1 MITIVDYGAGNLN
14 SVQKALQYLGL
25 PNQVSA
31 DVAEVASA
39 RALILPGV
47 GAFGAAARSL
57 AGLRKVVRSAVA
69 SGRPFLGIC
78 LGLQLLLA
86 SSQED
91 DQAAGLGIIPGQVI
105 RFAPGLKVPHMGWN
119 TVTYGQESR
128 LFAGIPSGTYFYFVH
143 SYYAL
148 PAAETIGRTQYG
160 VEFASAISFGN
171 CHAVQFHPEKSGR
184 AGLQLLRNFGEMAG
198 C

>member
-57 AGLRKVVRSAVA
+57 AGLRKVVRSAIA